1 VKLQCF
7 NPPVFTTL
15 LGNERRNSLTGPGLV
30 GLDVSLSKNI
40 PITRISEAFKTQFR
54 VDFFNIINHP
64 NFTSP
69 NDNRAIIDQFG
80 NPIPA
85 GGSITL
91 TNTTSRQLQFSVKAS
106 W

>member
-1 VKLQCF
+1 
-7 NPPVFTTL
+7 
-15 LGNERRNSLTGPGLV
+15 LV

-40 PITRISEAFKTQFR
+40 PIPRISEAFKTQFR
-54 VDFFNIINHP
+54 ADFFNIINHP

-69 NDNRAIIDQFG
+69 NDNRAIMDQFG
-80 NPIPA
+80 NLFPT
-85 GGSITL
+85 GGVITQ